1 MVLLR
6 HLPLPIVVTDHSQI
20 DTVDTVFFPFSQLF
34 LSSYPVTTTL
44 LLRWFP
50 PNSLLPPLVLGRDL
64 PALLVH
70 RHLQDPQQTL
80 EAMLRPKVTTLPGHI
95 QAVYV
100 QNVVKL
106 YAAIL
111 QQKEQAADAQAAQ
124 EVTQLLVERLPQFV
138 QSADLEV
145 QERVGGGS
153 SFPRKQLHLGQAM
166 HSCGTTLWESWTVT
180 HRGTLVRAGV
190 AGDGER

>member
-1 MVLLR
+1 MPLLWFLPSHPFPQHLASASPGTQTRWGSCSPALPVLR
-6 HLPLPIVVTDHSQI
+6 HLQE
-20 DTVDTVFFPFSQLF
+20 
-34 LSSYPVTTTL
+34 
-44 LLRWFP
+44 
-50 PNSLLPPLVLGRDL
+50 
-64 PALLVH
+64 
-70 RHLQDPQQTL
+70 PQQTL

-138 QSADLEV
+138 QSADLEA
-145 QERVGGGS
+145 QERVSAARQHVLRGS
-153 SFPRKQLHLGQAM
+153 GQLRESSLGRCSFPGSPALGLGGWADLKPPCWGGPG
-166 HSCGTTLWESWTVT
+166 SVGGRL
-180 HRGTLVRAGV
+180 
-190 AGDGER
+190 